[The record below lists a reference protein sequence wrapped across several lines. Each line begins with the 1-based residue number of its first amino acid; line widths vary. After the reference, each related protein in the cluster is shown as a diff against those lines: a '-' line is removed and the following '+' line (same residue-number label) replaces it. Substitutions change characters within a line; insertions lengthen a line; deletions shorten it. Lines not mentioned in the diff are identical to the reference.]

1 MQKQKK
7 IYFICRF
14 LPQPKF
20 LSYNY
25 SMHIPVYQL
34 QRSNRRSVA
43 IQVNATGTVL
53 VKAPYLLPKFLVD
66 QFVERKIEWIQKKIA
81 VATKFPLQIKKT
93 IEENDTYYYLG
104 APYAVHIG
112 NFKEISRT
120 QTLNFPRHLLFRGKT
135 ELTNWYIKEA
145 KQVII
150 ARVEYFSKLM
160 KTTYLR
166 VSYSDTS
173 SKWGS
178 CFPDNALQF
187 NWRLVMAP
195 IIVLDYVVVHELAHT
210 TEKNHGPK
218 FWKIVAHQKPAYKQ
232 HIKWL
237 KENANKL
244 QMV

>member
-1 MQKQKK
+1 MD
-7 IYFICRF
+7 I
-14 LPQPKF
+14 
-20 LSYNY
+20 SNY
-25 SMHIPVYQL
+25 EVH
-34 QRSNRRSVA
+34 RSNRRSVA
-43 IQVNATGTVL
+43 IQITPIGTII

-66 QFVERKIEWIQKKIA
+66 QFVERKMTWIQKKIA
-81 VATKFPLQIKKT
+81 VATKFPLQIKKN
-93 IEENDTYYYLG
+93 IEQNDTYYYLG
-104 APYAVHIG
+104 TPYAVNIG

-135 ELTNWYIKEA
+135 ELTNWYINEA
-145 KQVII
+145 KRVITER
-150 ARVEYFSKLM
+150 ATYFAKSM
-160 KTTYLR
+160 KTTYR
-166 VSYSDTS
+166 RISYSDTS

-178 CFPDNALQF
+178 CAPDNSLQF

-210 TEKNHGPK
+210 NEKNHGPK
-218 FWKIVAHQKPAYKQ
+218 FWRIVAAQKPAYKQ